1 MTNWV
6 LRALSRSG
14 AICPIAR
21 VLGASNAMRREQ
33 AVLAHHP
40 SHTGEANQSGRA
52 KVLQKPD
59 TPLDGSLTVAH
70 AV

>member
-33 AVLAHHP
+33 AVLRVTIAHGGG
-40 SHTGEANQSGRA
+40 SA
-52 KVLQKPD
+52 KVLQKQD
-59 TPLDGSLTVAH
+59 TPRTGR
-70 AV
+70 